1 MPNYS
6 FKCDGCDHKFETFLK
21 MSESD
26 TPLKEK
32 CPSCGKKKVKKDWSD
47 QRNSIGMDMTL
58 TPAKVNGSAWKEV
71 IDKIKNSGH
80 VPKRFHD
87 RLDNSGQHA
96 GRIVR

>member
-71 IDKIKNSGH
+71 IDKIKNSGN

-87 RLDNSGQHA
+87 RLDNAGSHA

>member
-71 IDKIKNSGH
+71 IDKIKNSGN

>member
-6 FKCDGCDHKFETFLK
+6 FKFDGCDHKFETFLK
-21 MSESD
+21 ISESD

>member
-6 FKCDGCDHKFETFLK
+6 FKCEGCDHSFELFLK
-21 MSESD
+21 MSECD
-26 TPLKEK
+26 GPLKNK
-32 CPSCGKKKVKKDWSD
+32 CPECGKKKIIKDWGQ

-58 TPAKVNGSAWKEV
+58 TPSKVNGSAWKEV

-80 VPKRFHD
+80 VPKRYHD